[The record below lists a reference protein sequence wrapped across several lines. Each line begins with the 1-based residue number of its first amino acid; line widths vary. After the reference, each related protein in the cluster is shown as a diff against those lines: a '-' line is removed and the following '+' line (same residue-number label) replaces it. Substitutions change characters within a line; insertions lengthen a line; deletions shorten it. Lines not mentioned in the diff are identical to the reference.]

1 MKWINRSWA
10 GSLQVSSV
18 DDMEEN
24 SKEQEC
30 IPVGCIPTAAVPAT
44 RCQYCGLVQTSFKA
58 DPPRGRTPQRH
69 TLCGQNT
76 FQRQTPFKGRFPFR
90 DSSPFGGRSLPVDKH
105 MLLKTLPSLAV
116 HRNVKKCCLP
126 LPCLISLLWSPQVL
140 HNSQWQSIGG
150 SVFDSF
156 STTSVNRQRMTEDLF
171 RSLQDLCRISSDL
184 SRLDIERAHL
194 IEDPLSGNLPLVQ
207 SFPSLVCHFYLQ

>member
-1 MKWINRSWA
+1 MKLINRSWA

-30 IPVGCIPTAAVPAT
+30 IPVGCMPTAAVPAT

-58 DPPRGRTPQRH
+58 DPPGARTPQRH
-69 TLCGQNT
+69 TLWGQNP

-90 DSSPFGGRSLPVDKH
+90 DISPRGQTHASENITFPCN
-105 MLLKTLPSLAV
+105 PQ
-116 HRNVKKCCLP
+116 KCKNCS
-126 LPCLISLLWSPQVL
+126 CTVTVLISSLWSLHVL
-140 HNSQWQSIGG
+140 HNSQSQSIGG

-156 STTSVNRQRMTEDLF
+156 STTSGNHLHLTEDLF
-171 RSLQDLCRISSDL
+171 RSLKDLCRMSSDL
-184 SRLDIERAHL
+184 SRLDIEQPHL
-194 IEDPLSGNLPLVQ
+194 IEDPLGGNLPLVQ
-207 SFPSLVCHFYLQ
+207 SFPSLVCRFYLQ